1 MRENWRRKNCVNHW
15 INCDWWLFIRLQNST
30 FVRTL
35 IVKFYTVQFWLLSSF
50 QPKIWQ
56 KIPKNVSSVTRS
68 SDTCLIHWNTVRAI
82 YILSNFIH
90 DPESDDATSR
100 LDSFLLNSDTNG
112 TRARCLS
119 GRQEGAKL
127 YCFSKLD
134 CFCGKNFSPP
144 WNRLG
149 ILNFKH
155 FFSHFTVWYEEPGT
169 EFCGKLF
176 SGFQR
181 YLWTKLVVAFV
192 DFSDI
197 CEQNWWLLKQ
207 DG

>member
-1 MRENWRRKNCVNHW
+1 M
-15 INCDWWLFIRLQNST
+15 
-30 FVRTL
+30 
-35 IVKFYTVQFWLLSSF
+35 
-50 QPKIWQ
+50 
-56 KIPKNVSSVTRS
+56 SSVTRS

-119 GRQEGAKL
+119 GSQEGAKL

-149 ILNFKH
+149 ILNFNT
-155 FFSHFTVWYEEPGT
+155 SSPTSQWYEEPGT

-176 SGFQR
+176 SGFLR
-181 YLWTKLVVAFV
+181 YLWTKYLWTKLVVAEARRV
-192 DFSDI
+192 KSNKLSQSSS
-197 CEQNWWLLKQ
+197 CPPSSPS
-207 DG
+207 

>member
-1 MRENWRRKNCVNHW
+1 M
-15 INCDWWLFIRLQNST
+15 
-30 FVRTL
+30 
-35 IVKFYTVQFWLLSSF
+35 
-50 QPKIWQ
+50 
-56 KIPKNVSSVTRS
+56 SSVTRS

-176 SGFQR
+176 SGFLR
-181 YLWTKLVVAFV
+181 YLWTKYLWTKYLWTKYLWTKLVVAEARRV
-192 DFSDI
+192 KSNKL
-197 CEQNWWLLKQ
+197 CQSRSLPPSSPS
-207 DG
+207 